1 MTAYCMAFS
10 KCCRKLAK
18 WGSGYVLISY
28 PRIRKKCIQ
37 ERIQSLLTT
46 DYIQTTTD
54 TELYFEYFLLTYRL
68 QQLQWLSS
76 RSCWAKNIFAKPR
89 IKLIRGLYVFSIQI
103 CIFYM
108 YCISVLLC
116 ILNIFSLTAP
126 ATKVTFQQEQLPTGH
141 QVNVSCSAKNI
152 FPQPRIKL
160 TWGLL

>member
-46 DYIQTTTD
+46 DYRLLQILNCISNTFYLLKYSSSNFSD
-54 TELYFEYFLLTYRL
+54 FPAGAAELKISFLYPVLN
-68 QQLQWLSS
+68 WD
-76 RSCWAKNIFAKPR
+76 
-89 IKLIRGLYVFSIQI
+89 GLNMYSVSKSVF
-103 CIFYM
+103 
-108 YCISVLLC
+108 SVLLC